1 MDSGDD
7 GDSVLPVC
15 EELYII
21 SLVVLVHLG
30 CSRRRLANTLLIP
43 AWCVNNKRS
52 FLIVLEAGKSKIKA
66 LADSVSGERMFP
78 GL

>member
-21 SLVVLVHLG
+21 SLAVLVHLG
-30 CSRRRLANTLLIP
+30 CSRQRLANTLLIP
-43 AWCVNNKRS
+43 AWCVNNKHS
-52 FLIVLEAGKSKIKA
+52 FLIVLEAGTSKIKA